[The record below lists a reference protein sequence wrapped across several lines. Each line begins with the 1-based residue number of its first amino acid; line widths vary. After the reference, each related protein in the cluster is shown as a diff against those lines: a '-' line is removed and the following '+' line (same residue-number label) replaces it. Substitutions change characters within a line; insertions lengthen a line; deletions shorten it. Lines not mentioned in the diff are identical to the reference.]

1 MVLAVRKGAS
11 MREAAGL
18 YHFGLATVHY
28 WVKRAGDQSLN
39 HVDWNDRPSA
49 PHRVQRTDRATE
61 DLVLMIRRELKE
73 TSVLG
78 EYGAPA
84 IYRELLDRG
93 RPNPPSIRT
102 IGRVL
107 ERWGALDSRRR
118 VRHQPP
124 PTGWY
129 LADVAQGHSELDSFD
144 VVEDLVIEG
153 GTHVDV
159 LNGISLHG
167 GLVASWPDTSIPATK
182 VVDALTEHWRVYG
195 LPVYAQFDNDT
206 RFQGAHHFPD
216 TIGRVSRLCLSLAV
230 TPVFSPPRE
239 TGFQAAIESFNARWQ
254 AKVWERFHYE
264 SLAALQVQSTRYIA
278 AYRSHLSSRME
289 RAPARRPFP
298 GSWQLD
304 LQAHPHG
311 RIIFLR
317 RTSEQGKV
325 RLLGHTFLVDENW
338 PHRLVR
344 AEVDLDAGMISFYA
358 LRRKDPLH
366 QPLLK
371 TVKYRFPKR
380 KFIDRAGD

>member
-1 MVLAVRKGAS
+1 MHEVAQQFRVS
-11 MREAAGL
+11 VS
-18 YHFGLATVHY
+18 TVHH
-28 WVKRAGDQSLN
+28 WVHHAGDNPLN
-39 HVDWNDRPSA
+39 QVDWNNRPHVA
-49 PHRVQRTDRATE
+49 HLVRRTDRPIE

-73 TSVLG
+73 TSDLG

-84 IYRELLDRG
+84 IHRDLLGRG
-93 RPNPPSIRT
+93 VSHPPSIRT
-102 IGRVL
+102 IGRIL
-107 ERWGALDSRRR
+107 ERRGVLDNRRR
-118 VRHQPP
+118 LRHRPP
-124 PTGWY
+124 PAGWY
-129 LADVAQGHSELDSFD
+129 LPDVAAGQSELDSFD

-182 VVDALTEHWRVYG
+182 VVDVLTEHWSVFG
-195 LPVYAQFDNDT
+195 LPAYAQFDNDT

-216 TIGRVSRLCLSLAV
+216 TIGRVTRLCLSLGV
-230 TPVFSPPRE
+230 IPVFAPPRE

-264 SLAALQVQSTRYIA
+264 SLNALQVQSVRYIA

-289 RAPARRPFP
+289 RAPARQSFP

-304 LQAHPHG
+304 LQAHPRG

-344 AEVDLDAGMISFYA
+344 AEVDLDAELISFYA
-358 LRRKDPLH
+358 LRRKDPLC

-371 TVKYRFPKR
+371 TVKYRFPKQQ
-380 KFIDRAGD
+380 FIDRSKD